1 MCDVGVCKKTYCQVF
16 SLSAWTEGCN
26 RPPGNGSGLVGM
38 LVAELQ
44 GLEQLEGEGVLA
56 LERSETN
63 TTAMYV
69 ISLGITERYR
79 RCGIGHYLMTSLLD
93 HVTSTLS
100 NCWAVY
106 LHVVSSNTPAIEF
119 YRRFGF
125 SSLTCIPGYYT
136 ISQRPQDGLLFIR
149 YVNQGEPFSHSLSA
163 YTRRYVTESSSC
175 RLVAGLCQALRHW
188 LTQYTFRN
196 NTDSKNRLLCPP

>member
-1 MCDVGVCKKTYCQVF
+1 MAQNPPLSPNLVYRRLTATDEAQVRELCAECFPITYPDRWYSYITSDQVF

-106 LHVVSSNTPAIEF
+106 LHVVSSNTPAI
-119 YRRFGF
+119 GL
-125 SSLTCIPGYYT
+125 SL
-136 ISQRPQDGLLFIR
+136 L
-149 YVNQGEPFSHSLSA
+149 
-163 YTRRYVTESSSC
+163 
-175 RLVAGLCQALRHW
+175 
-188 LTQYTFRN
+188 
-196 NTDSKNRLLCPP
+196 